1 MITSLKKKNVALV
14 LASGAARGLAH
25 IGVIREL
32 ERSGYNITSVSGS
45 SIGALI
51 GGVYVSGKLDEFTTW
66 ICDLDQIDVFELM
79 DFTLSGQ
86 GFIKGEKLFKELKK
100 FISDTPIEK
109 LAIPFATVAAD
120 LISRKE
126 IVFKT
131 GSLHT
136 AIRASI
142 AIPSVITPVI
152 IDNMVL
158 VDGGVFSPI
167 PADVVDYNP
176 EDILVICDINVN
188 KPYIKP
194 QIPVRPQKEHE
205 YSLKRKVFDFIKEN
219 TSFISNENKPDSI
232 PGYLEVIN
240 KTFDIMQDSICL
252 LTKKNYHPDY
262 IVEISRDAATTFEF
276 HRGYELI
283 EAGRLACIEAFANN
297 KTQ

>member
-1 MITSLKKKNVALV
+1 MVTSSKKKNVELV
-14 LASGAARGLAH
+14 LASGGARGLAH

-32 ERSGYNITSVSGS
+32 ERMGYNITSVSGS

-51 GGVYVSGKLDEFTTW
+51 GGVYVSGKLEDFSGW
-66 ICDLDQIDVFELM
+66 VCDLDQVDVFELM
-79 DFTLSGQ
+79 DFTFTGQ
-86 GFIKGEKLFKELKK
+86 GFIKGEKLFNQIKP

-109 LAIPFATVAAD
+109 LSIPFAAVAAD
-120 LISRKE
+120 LVSRKE
-126 IVFKT
+126 IVFKK

-142 AIPSVITPVI
+142 AIPSIITPVI
-152 IDNMVL
+152 LDNMVL

-167 PADVVDYNP
+167 PAEVIDHNP
-176 EDILVICDINVN
+176 DNILVICDINVN
-188 KPYIKP
+188 KPYLKP
-194 QIPVRPQKEHE
+194 TVPKRPKKEHE
-205 YSLKRKVFDFIKEN
+205 YTLKRRVFDFIKEN
-219 TSFISNENKPDSI
+219 TRFISNVSKPDST
-232 PGYLEVIN
+232 PGYLEVVN

-262 IVEISRDAATTFEF
+262 VIEISRDAATTFEF
-276 HRGYELI
+276 YRGDELI